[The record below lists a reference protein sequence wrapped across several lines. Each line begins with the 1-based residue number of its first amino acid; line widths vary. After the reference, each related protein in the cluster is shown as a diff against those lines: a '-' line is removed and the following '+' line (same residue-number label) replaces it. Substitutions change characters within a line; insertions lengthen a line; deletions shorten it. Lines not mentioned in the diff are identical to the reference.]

1 MYEEAWITSAS
12 YLGKEGSVSGG
23 VIEEETHEFV
33 KWGLVLLKS
42 PLGRVLGVGHERGG
56 MDLDKVGNRTPS
68 SRRIGV
74 GDSLLTEL
82 PEIVVVIVVGGGD
95 GPFTVLAEIIV
106 VIVVGFRGWRRGPRG
121 G

>member
-1 MYEEAWITSAS
+1 
-12 YLGKEGSVSGG
+12 
-23 VIEEETHEFV
+23 
-33 KWGLVLLKS
+33 
-42 PLGRVLGVGHERGG
+42 
-56 MDLDKVGNRTPS
+56 
-68 SRRIGV
+68 V

-106 VIVVGFRGWRRGPRG
+106 VIVVGLRGGRGGPRG